1 MLQNDR
7 VCALPYE
14 FDVVEFGCSV
24 WSKSVCN
31 HHMIVKEFMSISFV
45 LSASFTYKH
54 DHPTHANTQFAYMVI
69 HFLKVPKNF
78 LRIHPKLKRPKY
90 WVYTS
95 SLVPIL
101 SRDLKW
107 WVGLLTI
114 TDVYTGKCSVYSF
127 NFWVVQNTVTIL
139 SLIWYMHIKRDFP
152 LLTLNG
158 LIFLIRSTDMY
169 WGTYTLHLQHDVTFF
184 IPSTH
189 CQL

>member
-1 MLQNDR
+1 
-7 VCALPYE
+7 
-14 FDVVEFGCSV
+14 
-24 WSKSVCN
+24 
-31 HHMIVKEFMSISFV
+31 
-45 LSASFTYKH
+45 
-54 DHPTHANTQFAYMVI
+54 MVI

-158 LIFLIRSTDMY
+158 LIFFDTFYRHVLGHLHITPTAWCHVLYPLHPLPALMAYVCQPRISTRFFKVSVDFFFF
-169 WGTYTLHLQHDVTFF
+169 LHFLLLFLPIQKSV
-184 IPSTH
+184 
-189 CQL
+189 C